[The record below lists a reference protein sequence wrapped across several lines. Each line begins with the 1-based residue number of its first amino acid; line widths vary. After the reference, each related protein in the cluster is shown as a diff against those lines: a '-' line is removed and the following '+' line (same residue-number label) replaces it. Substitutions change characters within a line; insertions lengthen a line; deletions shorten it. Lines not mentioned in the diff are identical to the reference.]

1 MNATFISPRLPF
13 LPHETFPLFCCSH
26 GAVSPCSAS
35 TQRGDYNPM
44 KNFFHSRDGASKGA
58 ALMIVLAFVVLLTGL
73 SLAYMSRTTTDRQ
86 LAHSS
91 YNDTSAD
98 LLSRT
103 ALDTVVNDLKQE
115 IINGGA
121 VTRQNVQPQRS
132 GDDPSI
138 PNLIRRSVRNDAIPA
153 PGIPS
158 LASAVS
164 SADGSANGR
173 SISTSRWNSHYLV
186 PRGSPSDTN
195 INSSPVPS
203 FTSPDWVLVTGQG
216 PTPAP
221 APNAVI
227 GRYAFAVYDEGGLL
241 DMNLAGSPIWHAND
255 TGHGWGNI
263 TGCSTPSPTPWLVN
277 VGRKGIVAFAD
288 LTALP
293 AEPTASLTQAQVDNI
308 VGWRNYATTKRTGA
322 IFGGTTFETDC
333 LTGKNNQDFYGSY
346 LLYFGDPPFTI
357 ESLSDKLLAALYP
370 FTSVPAYAPKLRT
383 DQPLTT
389 RQELLKLRSSLGFS
403 QNVLQYMG
411 TFSRERNRPAPD
423 WPHLSET
430 GALSEGRFNMN
441 NLALVV
447 PNPDDCNLPHGKK
460 KGWQTGK
467 NRNHI
472 CGTTPEIIELFGL
485 AWVKADTIDTNY
497 KTPGHWKYI
506 DHTGPNPPG
515 QPDPDPHS
523 IICFRGANQQSDFFQ
538 VLHYALNASQNQ
550 TSRCGGTGQQARTFG
565 IGASLI
571 DQYDSGTDCLTLL
584 PSSWAGTGCDLD
596 SHVVTHNGNNLKYA
610 THTTAIQFGQGPGQ
624 SQFAFGVEPDYL
636 TSDQIN
642 GDCPAGQTGG
652 GCSGAPHRPCVGDN
666 QFPCAPNESPAP
678 TPTSST
684 QVISHAFSNAGE
696 LGYGIY
702 TSSPSPTPFP
712 SPLPTLD
719 FSPPSFLD
727 APILD
732 FFSYNPI
739 SSAYP
744 RAGIVNLYTRNAPV
758 LAAILAG
765 TLKTDAA
772 ASQNPP
778 SPVISGSPSAN
789 SEAMTMA
796 SRIVQETQN
805 VLAGTPGYGS
815 VTQTDMT
822 RAIAARLAAA
832 AAQHAPGTNL
842 TEQEQAISRALAE
855 VGQTRTWN
863 LLIDVVAQ
871 TGKYKPNAPD
881 LTGSNFVVEGE
892 KRYWLHIALGRDPV
906 QADGTPCV
914 GNYTGCQV
922 DVLGAQLEEV
932 TE

>member
-1 MNATFISPRLPF
+1 
-13 LPHETFPLFCCSH
+13 
-26 GAVSPCSAS
+26 
-35 TQRGDYNPM
+35 
-44 KNFFHSRDGASKGA
+44 
-58 ALMIVLAFVVLLTGL
+58 
-73 SLAYMSRTTTDRQ
+73 
-86 LAHSS
+86 
-91 YNDTSAD
+91 
-98 LLSRT
+98 
-103 ALDTVVNDLKQE
+103 
-115 IINGGA
+115 
-121 VTRQNVQPQRS
+121 
-132 GDDPSI
+132 
-138 PNLIRRSVRNDAIPA
+138 
-153 PGIPS
+153 
-158 LASAVS
+158 
-164 SADGSANGR
+164 
-173 SISTSRWNSHYLV
+173 
-186 PRGSPSDTN
+186 
-195 INSSPVPS
+195 
-203 FTSPDWVLVTGQG
+203 
-216 PTPAP
+216 
-221 APNAVI
+221 
-227 GRYAFAVYDEGGLL
+227 
-241 DMNLAGSPIWHAND
+241 
-255 TGHGWGNI
+255 
-263 TGCSTPSPTPWLVN
+263 
-277 VGRKGIVAFAD
+277 
-288 LTALP
+288 
-293 AEPTASLTQAQVDNI
+293 
-308 VGWRNYATTKRTGA
+308 
-322 IFGGTTFETDC
+322 
-333 LTGKNNQDFYGSY
+333 
-346 LLYFGDPPFTI
+346 
-357 ESLSDKLLAALYP
+357 
-370 FTSVPAYAPKLRT
+370 
-383 DQPLTT
+383 
-389 RQELLKLRSSLGFS
+389 
-403 QNVLQYMG
+403 
-411 TFSRERNRPAPD
+411 
-423 WPHLSET
+423 
-430 GALSEGRFNMN
+430 MN

-550 TSRCGGTGQQARTFG
+550 TGRCGGTGQQARTFG

-624 SQFAFGVEPDYL
+624 SQFAFGMEPNYS
-636 TSDQIN
+636 TTVGSDGYIN

-832 AAQHAPGTNL
+832 AALHAPGTNL

>member
-1 MNATFISPRLPF
+1 
-13 LPHETFPLFCCSH
+13 
-26 GAVSPCSAS
+26 
-35 TQRGDYNPM
+35 M
-44 KNFFHSRDGASKGA
+44 KNFFRSRNGASKGA

-86 LAHSS
+86 LAQSS

-98 LLSRT
+98 LLGRT
-103 ALDTVVNDLKQE
+103 ALDTVVNDFKQE
-115 IINGGA
+115 IVNGGA
-121 VTRQNVQPQRS
+121 VTRQNIQPQRS
-132 GDDPSI
+132 GDDTSI

-153 PGIPS
+153 PGVPS

-164 SADGSANGR
+164 SADVSANGR

-186 PRGSPSDTN
+186 PRGNPSDPST
-195 INSSPVPS
+195 NSSPVAS

-216 PTPAP
+216 PNPAP
-221 APNAVI
+221 PPNAVI

-241 DMNLAGSPIWHAND
+241 DMNLAGSPIWHDEDRN
-255 TGHGWGNI
+255 HGWKNL
-263 TGCSTPSPTPWLVN
+263 TGCPAPSPTPWLVN

-293 AEPTASLTQAQVDNI
+293 DPLNLWSQTQVDNI
-308 VGWRNYATTKRTGA
+308 VGWRNYATTLRSGP
-322 IFGGTTFETDC
+322 IWGNPNFGGETDC
-333 LTGKNNQDFYGSY
+333 TFSQTKQDFYGSY

-357 ESLSDKLLAALYP
+357 ESLSDKLLASLYP
-370 FTSVPAYAPKLRT
+370 FTSASNYVNSKSRT
-383 DQPLTT
+383 DQSLMT

-423 WPHLSET
+423 WPNLDGHLSD
-430 GALSEGRFNMN
+430 GRFNMT

-447 PNPDDCNLPHGKK
+447 PNPDECNTPHGRK

-467 NRNHI
+467 NRNHT
-472 CGTTPEIIELFGL
+472 CGTPTQVIELFGL
-485 AWVKADTIDTNY
+485 FWRKADVIDTNL
-497 KTPGHWKYI
+497 KTPGHWRYI
-506 DHTGPNPPG
+506 WHTGPSPPG
-515 QPDPDPHS
+515 DPNPNFNS
-523 IICFRGANQQSDFFQ
+523 IICWDPNANRYQAQQADFFQ
-538 VLHYALNASQNQ
+538 ILHYALNVSVANQ
-550 TSRCGGTGQQARTFG
+550 TDHCGGTLGTQARTFG

-571 DQYDSGTDCLTLL
+571 DQYDSGADCQTS
-584 PSSWAGTGCDLD
+584 PWGPGCDLD
-596 SHVVTHNGNNLKYA
+596 SHVNSKYQ
-610 THTTAIQFGQGPGQ
+610 THTTVIEYGQGGG
-624 SQFAFGVEPDYL
+624 SFGFGMEPDYS
-636 TSDQIN
+636 TTVGSDGYIN

-652 GCSGAPHRPCVGDN
+652 DCSQKPHRPCVGDN
-666 QFPCAPNESPAP
+666 QFPCAPNEPAAPAPPAP
-678 TPTSST
+678 TANPN
-684 QVISHAFSNAGE
+684 VISHAFSSVGDF
-696 LGYGIY
+696 GYGIV
-702 TSSPSPTPFP
+702 TPP
-712 SPLPTLD
+712 GSGPPAPPPGSTPLPTLD

-765 TLKTDAA
+765 TLKTNAA

-778 SPVISGSPSAN
+778 SPVISGTPAIN
-789 SEAMTMA
+789 SEAMTA
-796 SRIVQETQN
+796 ATRIVQETQN
-805 VLAGTPGYGS
+805 IFAGSPAYGP
-815 VTQTDMT
+815 VTQTDLT

-832 AAQHAPGTNL
+832 AALHAPGTNL

-871 TGKYKPNAPD
+871 TGKYKPNSQD

-892 KRYWLHIALGRDPV
+892 KRYWLHISLGRDLVKVDPIL
-906 QADGTPCV
+906 GTIPCQP
-914 GNYTGCQV
+914 GDTGCQV
-922 DVLGAQLEEV
+922 DVLGTQLEEV

>member
-1 MNATFISPRLPF
+1 
-13 LPHETFPLFCCSH
+13 
-26 GAVSPCSAS
+26 
-35 TQRGDYNPM
+35 M
-44 KNFFHSRDGASKGA
+44 KNFFRSRDGASKGA

-73 SLAYMSRTTTDRQ
+73 ALAYFSRASTDRQ
-86 LAHSS
+86 LAQSS
-91 YNDTSAD
+91 YNDSSAD
-98 LLSRT
+98 LLARG
-103 ALDTVVNDLKQE
+103 ALDILVNDFKQE

-121 VTRQNVQPQRS
+121 VTRQNIQPQRS

-138 PNLIRRSVRNDAIPA
+138 PNLIRRSVRNDAIPP
-153 PGIPS
+153 PGVPS

-164 SADGSANGR
+164 SAAGSANGR

-186 PRGSPSDTN
+186 PRGNPSDTS

-216 PTPAP
+216 PNPAP

-241 DMNLAGSPIWHAND
+241 DMNVAGSPIWHAND
-255 TGHGWGNI
+255 TSHGWANLLNCPTIG
-263 TGCSTPSPTPWLVN
+263 PSPTPWLVN

-293 AEPTASLTQAQVDNI
+293 AEPTTSLTQTQVDNI
-308 VGWRNYATTKRTGA
+308 VGWRNYATTQQNFINFPNNA
-322 IFGGTTFETDC
+322 PSYGGDGCGVGQTR
-333 LTGKNNQDFYGSY
+333 QDSYGSY

-357 ESLSDKLLAALYP
+357 ESLLDTLTDSLYP
-370 FTSVPAYAPKLRT
+370 FTSAANYVSKART
-383 DQPLTT
+383 DQSLTT

-423 WPHLSET
+423 WPNLNGHLSD
-430 GALSEGRFNMN
+430 GRFNMN

-447 PNPDDCNLPHGKK
+447 PNPSDCNVPNGKK

-472 CGTTPEIIELFGL
+472 CGTPNEIIELFGL
-485 AWVKADTIDTNY
+485 FWRTADVIDTNL
-497 KTPGHWKYI
+497 KTPGHWRYI
-506 DHTGPNPPG
+506 WHTGPNPPG
-515 QPDPDPHS
+515 DPNPNFNS
-523 IICFRGANQQSDFFQ
+523 IICWDPNANRYQARQADFFQ
-538 VLHYALNASQNQ
+538 ILNYALNVGLNQ
-550 TSRCGGTGQQARTFG
+550 TDHCGGTLGTQARTFG

-571 DQYDSGTDCLTLL
+571 DQYDSGADCQTN
-584 PSSWAGTGCDLD
+584 PWGPGCDLD
-596 SHVVTHNGNNLKYA
+596 SHVNSKYQ
-610 THTTAIQFGQGPGQ
+610 THTTAIEYGQ
-624 SQFAFGVEPDYL
+624 SGGAVSFAFGMEPDY
-636 TSDQIN
+636 SVDNIN

-652 GCSGAPHRPCVGDN
+652 GCSSAPHRPCVGDN
-666 QFPCAPNESPAP
+666 QFPCAPNEPAAPAP
-678 TPTSST
+678 PGPTANPN
-684 QVISHAFSNAGE
+684 VISHAFSSVGE
-696 LGYGIY
+696 FGYGIV
-702 TSSPSPTPFP
+702 TPLGAGPPPSPPGST
-712 SPLPTLD
+712 PLPTLD
-719 FSPPSFLD
+719 FSPPNFGD

-765 TLKTDAA
+765 TLKTNAA
-772 ASQNPP
+772 ANQNPP
-778 SPVISGSPSAN
+778 SPVISGTPAIN
-789 SEAMTMA
+789 SEAMTA
-796 SRIVQETQN
+796 ATRIVTETQN
-805 VLAGTPGYGS
+805 VLAGTPGYGP
-815 VTQTDMT
+815 VTQTDLT

-832 AAQHAPGTNL
+832 AALHAPGTGNL

-871 TGKYKPNAPD
+871 TGKYKPNSQD

-892 KRYWLHIALGRDPV
+892 KRYWLHIALGRDLVNP
-906 QADGTPCV
+906 DGTLC
-914 GNYTGCQV
+914 TSGCQV
-922 DVLGAQLEEV
+922 DVLGTQLEEV